1 MFPRYSLA
9 TLLLVGCAHQQAAE
23 AEQSPAP
30 TVTKPAV
37 SSMPSNS
44 EVHSIP
50 RAQLDS
56 SGNCN
61 AHCPENLW
69 ECACAFAIKTGTAS
83 DCREEFRQDHDTLC
97 AEETLEEC
105 LVVVMRVAAARSD
118 FELAKATE
126 LALQCVR
133 SKASDAD

>member
-9 TLLLVGCAHQQAAE
+9 ALLLVGCAHQQAAE

-37 SSMPSNS
+37 SSTPSNS

-56 SGNCN
+56 PDNCN
-61 AHCPENLW
+61 APCPDNLW
-69 ECACAFAIKTGTAS
+69 ECACAFAIKTGTDP

-105 LVVVMRVAAARSD
+105 LVIVMRVAATRRD
-118 FELAKATE
+118 FEVVKATE

-133 SKASDAD
+133 LKASDVD